1 MTVINFD
8 PFLESNSTPSSAT
21 FVGNDPN
28 AAVRQLT
35 SQPQT
40 EPHYNNLTHEQL
52 RALSPLHGHDPLDR
66 VGIATNEL
74 SKHISVYKK
83 SGFASQ
89 FAKNLQSIKH
99 AKS

>member
-1 MTVINFD
+1 MISFN
-8 PFLESNSTPSSAT
+8 PFLESNSSPSSAT
-21 FVGNDPN
+21 FVGSDPN

-40 EPHYNNLTHEQL
+40 EPHYNNLTHDQL
-52 RALSPLHGHDPLDR
+52 RALSPLHGRDPLDC

-74 SKHISVYKK
+74 SKHIAVYKK

-89 FAKNLQSIKH
+89 FAKNLQSLKH
-99 AKS
+99 AKN